1 MAAQWAVM
9 RDKSVFD
16 SFHFTSCHSIPLLT
30 QQSAGQCRQHDS
42 DDHDDGDDA
51 GAGTRVL
58 PRAVPRAA
66 APAGLGLGAVL
77 GLLARR
83 PQDEHQVLLRQ
94 IRVRRDGGTEVS
106 CDIFSDTQ

>member
-1 MAAQWAVM
+1 M

-16 SFHFTSCHSIPLLT
+16 SFHFTSCHITHTAP
-30 QQSAGQCRQHDS
+30 QSAGQCRQHDS
-42 DDHDDGDDA
+42 DDDDDDDDDGDDA

-83 PQDEHQVLLRQ
+83 PQDEHQELLRQ

-106 CDIFSDTQ
+106 GDTFSGT